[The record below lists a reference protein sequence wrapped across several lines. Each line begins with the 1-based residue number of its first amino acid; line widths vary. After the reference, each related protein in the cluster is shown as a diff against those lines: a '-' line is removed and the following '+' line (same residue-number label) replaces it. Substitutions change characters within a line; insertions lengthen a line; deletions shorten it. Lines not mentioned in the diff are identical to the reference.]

1 MGKNTLVQLQDF
13 FANMAPESMPGFF
26 INIIIAIILS
36 TILSRLYVMYGK
48 SYSDRRVLS
57 RTFLMITLVTM
68 LVITVVKSS
77 LALSLGLVGALSIVR
92 FRTPIK
98 EPEELGYLF
107 FSIAIGLGLG
117 AASREVTLL
126 MSSVIFVLIWYRS
139 KREHDE
145 GPYPN
150 ISLIVSRD
158 GVSSSNSN
166 ILGIEDIISTIK
178 SYADRVD
185 VIRFEES
192 NDYFEISVYVEVESF
207 SFIEKIRNKLKLV
220 DDNLKIIFIDNTAGK
235 VI

>member
-13 FANMAPESMPGFF
+13 FANMAPESLPGFF

-57 RTFLMITLVTM
+57 RTFLMLTLVTM

-150 ISLIVSRD
+150 ISLVISKEA
-158 GVSSSNSN
+158 SSVNNN
-166 ILGIEDIISTIK
+166 ILGLNDIIETIK

-192 NDYFEISVYVEVESF
+192 NDYFEISVYVEVASF
-207 SFIEKIRNKLKLV
+207 SYIEKIRNKLKLV

-235 VI
+235 VF

>member
-26 INIIIAIILS
+26 INIILAIILS

-57 RTFLMITLVTM
+57 RTFLMLTLVTM

-98 EPEELGYLF
+98 EPEELGYIF

-126 MSSVIFVLIWYRS
+126 MSVVIFVLIWYRS
-139 KREHDE
+139 KREHVEDS
-145 GPYPN
+145 YPN
-150 ISLIVSRD
+150 ISLIISRD
-158 GVSSSNSN
+158 VSSVNNN
-166 ILGIEDIISTIK
+166 ILGLEDIISIIK
-178 SYADRVD
+178 TYADRVD

-192 NDYFEISVYVEVESF
+192 NDYFEISVYVEVTSF
-207 SFIEKIRNKLKLV
+207 SFVEQIRNKLKLV
-220 DDNLKIIFIDNTAGK
+220 DDNLKIIFIDNTVGK
-235 VI
+235 TI